1 MQPIE
6 TGKNNNQSCLNQ
18 VQKVRELFMLDC
30 TAYLTLL
37 YKLIYYPNKSYYPD
51 NSGKGIGKTQHL

>member
-30 TAYLTLL
+30 TAYNKLFLLAENLGFLT
-37 YKLIYYPNKSYYPD
+37 IYAR
-51 NSGKGIGKTQHL
+51 SG

>member
-30 TAYLTLL
+30 TAYSKYSSSNITKSTFSTVLL
-37 YKLIYYPNKSYYPD
+37 NLSIEKPP
-51 NSGKGIGKTQHL
+51 